1 MKNIE
6 VSTLV
11 NRNTFFAAF
20 ALLSLILASG
30 NLSSALAQGS
40 GERAIDQAQRV
51 VREQITRREG
61 GRNPAVV
68 FTAAFT

>member
-11 NRNTFFAAF
+11 KRNTFFAAF
-20 ALLSLILASG
+20 TLLALILASG
-30 NLSSALAQGS
+30 SLSSALAQGW
-40 GERAIDQAQRV
+40 GDRAIDQAQRV

>member
-6 VSTLV
+6 VSTLA

-20 ALLSLILASG
+20 TLLALIQASV

-40 GERAIDQAQRV
+40 GEQAIDQAQQA
-51 VREQITRREG
+51 VRERITS
-61 GRNPAVV
+61 
-68 FTAAFT
+68 